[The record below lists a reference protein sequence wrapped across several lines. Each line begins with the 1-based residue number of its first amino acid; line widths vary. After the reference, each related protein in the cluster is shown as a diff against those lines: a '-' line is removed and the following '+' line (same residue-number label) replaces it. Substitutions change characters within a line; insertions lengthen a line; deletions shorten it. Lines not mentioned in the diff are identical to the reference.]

1 MQTSAA
7 FWDKLARKYAA
18 RPVSNEDAYKQTLD
32 RVRQYLS
39 KEDHVLEL
47 GCGTGTTALLLA
59 DHVKSYRASDI
70 SSEMIA
76 IANEKRE
83 ASCQTNLQCVTAGLN
98 APELDEQAPYDAVLA
113 FNVIHLFDDT
123 DQALSRIHHLVK
135 PGGLLISKTVCLS
148 GKYGFLRLPV
158 FFMQLLGKAPLVRF
172 MSGKALVNKME
183 NAGFEI
189 VEEGTFANIK
199 IQHFVVARK
208 VG

>member
-18 RPVSNEDAYKQTLD
+18 RPVSNEDAYQQTLD
-32 RVRQYLS
+32 RVRHYLS

-47 GCGTGTTALLLA
+47 GCGTGSTALLLA
-59 DHVKSYRASDI
+59 DQVKSYRASDI

-83 ASCQTNLQCVTAGLN
+83 ASQLTNLHCATAGLD
-98 APELDEQAPYDAVLA
+98 AQELDAQAPYDAVLA

-123 DQALSRIHHLVK
+123 DHALSRIQTLLK

-148 GKYGFLRLPV
+148 GKYSFLRLPI
-158 FFMQLLGKAPLVRF
+158 FLMQLLGKAPLVRF
-172 MSGKALVNKME
+172 MSGKALIKKME
-183 NAGFEI
+183 EAGYEI
-189 VEEGTFANIK
+189 IEEGTFADVK

-208 VG
+208 AD